1 MKIAGSVDN
10 QERATKDFQHQPSM
24 ILVFLT
30 HKKNL
35 SFQFCDLVVENS
47 ITRGVL
53 AKFELSLYVSCCA
66 RV

>member
-1 MKIAGSVDN
+1 MKVAGSVDN

-24 ILVFLT
+24 ILVFST
-30 HKKNL
+30 QKKNL

-53 AKFELSLYVSCCA
+53 AKFESSL
-66 RV
+66 